1 MGKRR
6 KLHIFLFLLAG
17 ALVSVMLVMMRLGG
31 SVNFQEFISAG
42 RVYDVE
48 PARLRMGSE
57 NWLYERENGG
67 HRLLS
72 DKAMISYRPSDT
84 VQTWSFLYIT
94 VRELSKE
101 PVNGILRYYDGENV
115 KILEQPITLT
125 QGRNM
130 IQMDSTLPIRIF
142 GIVILDAEGEFI
154 SISDIQIRTTPSWF
168 TVPHFLELFAVALAG
183 IYALMAVFLVI
194 GRVLRAKMPGGGYGF
209 RILRLLLE
217 TMQDVIKVFGDFLG
231 KRMGGKLYPCQRE
244 SVRKFLFSL
253 LIVWM
258 MAGNAAGWLAS
269 RQMYRYHVLICALLL
284 LFISFVSW
292 EKPLRNIYWRG
303 PLMKSWL
310 LLWLGIILCDFFVVR
325 EMESIVGYAMFFAG
339 SVFVYFW
346 QNIEKPGRMLL
357 DLLEALELTFFLGV
371 GYCMVFRGKLPE
383 VDYNGMFRSA
393 EELAMYAVLM
403 GLVFLADLDRVLG
416 GRGGFASYVK
426 DITGGAVSI
435 FLLLRSGHL
444 PGIVIFLLL
453 SILYIPL
460 LTRKLYKKSKNWRA
474 VFLNVLAAAIF
485 AYACTCLVFISTKY
499 FPQLLGLDV
508 QYEDELLVTRL
519 EGEQRELYLMQF
531 PQSLDGVRTKE
542 AEKLPIIW
550 RTYARRLNLFGHGG
564 EQKVFRRE
572 IAPYNGYLKMAY
584 QHGIFILLPYA
595 AFQIMFAAYGVTR
608 FFRKKGGK
616 NIYLLFLGIVYPC
629 FCFCTNVEISWG
641 HPLWLSYY
649 LSVGYL
655 GMIETEKK

>member
-72 DKAMISYRPSDT
+72 DKAMIRYRPSDT

-371 GYCMVFRGKLPE
+371 GYCMVFRGKLPA

-550 RTYARRLNLFGHGG
+550 RTYARRLNLFGHLQGS
-564 EQKVFRRE
+564 ECSSCRTWRRAE
-572 IAPYNGYLKMAY
+572 
-584 QHGIFILLPYA
+584 
-595 AFQIMFAAYGVTR
+595 GVS
-608 FFRKKGGK
+608 
-616 NIYLLFLGIVYPC
+616 P
-629 FCFCTNVEISWG
+629 
-641 HPLWLSYY
+641 
-649 LSVGYL
+649 
-655 GMIETEKK
+655 

>member
-48 PARLRMGSE
+48 PARLRMGSQ
-57 NWLYERENGG
+57 NWYYERENGG

-72 DKAMISYRPSDT
+72 DKAMIRYRPSDT

-101 PVNGILRYYDGENV
+101 PVNGILRYYDGENE
-115 KILEQPITLT
+115 KILEQPITLM
-125 QGRNM
+125 QGQNM

-154 SISDIQIRTTPSWF
+154 SISDMQIRTAPTWF
-168 TVPHFLELFAVALAG
+168 SVPHFLELFAVALAG
-183 IYALMAVFLVI
+183 IYALMAVLLVI
-194 GRVLRAKMPGGGYGF
+194 GRVLRAKIPGARYGL

-253 LIVWM
+253 LFVWM
-258 MAGNAAGWLAS
+258 MVGNAAGWLVS
-269 RQMYRYHVLICALLL
+269 RQMYRYHVLVCALLL

-292 EKPLRNIYWRG
+292 EKPLRNMYWRG

-325 EMESIVGYAMFFAG
+325 ELESIVGYAMFLAG
-339 SVFVYFW
+339 SVFIYFW
-346 QNIEKPGRMLL
+346 RNMQKPGQMLQ
-357 DLLEALELTFFLGV
+357 DLLEALEITFFLGV
-371 GYCMVFRGKLPE
+371 GFCMVFRGKLPA
-383 VDYNGMFRSA
+383 VDYNGIFLSS

-403 GLVFLADLDRVLG
+403 AVVFLAEMDRVIG
-416 GRGGFASYVK
+416 GRGGFVSYVK
-426 DITGGAVSI
+426 NITGGAISV

-453 SILYIPL
+453 GILYLPL
-460 LTRKLYKKSKNWRA
+460 LARKLYKKAEKWRA
-474 VFLNVLAAAIF
+474 VLLYVMAAAIL

-499 FPQLLGLDV
+499 LPQLLGLDV

-519 EGEQRELYLMQF
+519 EGEQRELYLMEF

-542 AEKLPIIW
+542 AAKLPIIW

-564 EQKVFRRE
+564 QQKVFRRG
-572 IAPYNGYLKMAY
+572 IAPYNGYLSMAY

-595 AFQIMFAAYGVTR
+595 ALQIMFAAYGFTC

-629 FCFCTNVEISWG
+629 FCLCANVEISWG
-641 HPLWLSYY
+641 HPLWLCYY

-655 GMIETEKK
+655 GRMETEKN

>member
-6 KLHIFLFLLAG
+6 KLYIFLFLFAG

-31 SVNFQEFISAG
+31 SVNFEEFISAG

-72 DKAMISYRPSDT
+72 DKAMIRYRPSDT

-168 TVPHFLELFAVALAG
+168 TVPHFLELFVVALAG
-183 IYALMAVFLVI
+183 VYALFAVFLVI
-194 GRVLRAKMPGGGYGF
+194 GRVLRAKFPGRGYGL
-209 RILRLLLE
+209 RIIRLLLE

-231 KRMGGKLYPCQRE
+231 KQMGGKLYPYQRE
-244 SVRKFLFSL
+244 SVRKFLFSVL
-253 LIVWM
+253 FVWM
-258 MAGNAAGWLAS
+258 MVGNAAGWLGS
-269 RQMYRYHVLICALLL
+269 RQMYRYHVLVCVLLL

-292 EKPLRNIYWRG
+292 EKPLRNMCWCG
-303 PLMKSWL
+303 PLMKSWF
-310 LLWLGIILCDFFVVR
+310 LLWLAIILCDLFMVR
-325 EMESIVGYAMFFAG
+325 ELESVVGYTMLLAG

-346 QNIEKPGRMLL
+346 QNMEKPGRMLH
-357 DLLEALELTFFLGV
+357 DLLEALEITFFLGV
-371 GYCMVFRGKLPE
+371 GFCMVFRGKLPA
-383 VDYNGMFRSA
+383 VDYNGIFRSS
-393 EELAMYAVLM
+393 EQLAMYAVLM
-403 GLVFLADLDRVLG
+403 AVVFLAELDRVIG
-416 GRGGFASYVK
+416 GRGGFVSYVK
-426 DITGGAVSI
+426 NITGGAISL

-453 SILYIPL
+453 GVLYIPL
-460 LTRKLYKKSKNWRA
+460 LARKLYKKTEKWRA
-474 VFLNVLAAAIF
+474 VFLNVMMAAIF
-485 AYACTCLVFISTKY
+485 AYACTCLVFVSTKY
-499 FPQLLGLDV
+499 FPQLLGMDV
-508 QYEDELLVTRL
+508 EYEGELLVTRL

-531 PQSLDGVRTKE
+531 PHSLEGVRTKE
-542 AEKLPIIW
+542 SAKLPIIW
-550 RTYARRLNLFGHGG
+550 RTYARRLNLFGHSGG
-564 EQKVFRRE
+564 QEVFRRE
-572 IAPYNGYLKMAY
+572 IAPYNGYLGMAY
-584 QHGIFILLPYA
+584 RHGIFVLLPYV
-595 AFQIMFAAYGVTR
+595 AFQIIVAAYGFTCY
-608 FFRKKGGK
+608 FRKKGRK
-616 NIYLLFLGIVYPC
+616 NIYLLFLGIMYPC
-629 FCFCTNVEISWG
+629 FCLCANVEISWG
-641 HPLWLSYY
+641 HPLWLCYY

-655 GMIETEKK
+655 GRMETEKN